1 MPWINSI
8 SFSQDF
14 LAVDPVTKTHKSLD
28 RKTTEN
34 DYSEI
39 PVWAI

>member
-1 MPWINSI
+1 MRWINSI

-14 LAVDPVTKTHKSLD
+14 LAVDPATKTHKSLD

-34 DYSEI
+34 DYFEI
-39 PVWAI
+39 SVWVI